1 MLVAPVGALSRF
13 TLRQA
18 GCLPLQSTMLPNIKQ
33 LTLPDLILNRKG
45 TLTFR
50 IILAAFGTALRLFFR
65 RIETVNADVVPD
77 GTGVIFVMNHPNGLI
92 DPALVF
98 VALPRK
104 ISFLAKSTLF
114 RMPVISFLLR
124 TVEALPLYRRI
135 DAGEDVSKNQKTF
148 ELCRELLQKGGSI
161 ALFPEGV
168 SHNSPKMLPAKTG
181 AARIALGAVSV
192 TTGEQP
198 LDLRIVPVGLFYTS
212 KTTFRSEALLHF
224 GEPFKVDAV
233 SVSDEGQPDR
243 EAVKK
248 LTTQIEAALR
258 SVTLNAETES
268 DLHTARM
275 AEEILASAE
284 PEGTLGE
291 KLEFLK
297 KFVAEASETD
307 GDAGDAALRKRVVDY
322 DKKLDENGIEPEHL
336 SLAQYS
342 RFSVTRQAIILS
354 LPLIL
359 MSPLAIAGTIL
370 HYPAYRLCGFVANRM
385 SKHGAD
391 DIAST
396 VKVLAGM
403 VFIPLTWLITA
414 VTIYYF
420 LGWRSALLSVPLA
433 IVCGYVALHTSE
445 EIEELRGWA
454 KAIWM
459 FLTRREAFLRMFV
472 ERRELQ
478 HELREFDL

>member
-1 MLVAPVGALSRF
+1 MRL
-13 TLRQA
+13 
-18 GCLPLQSTMLPNIKQ
+18 NIKQ
-33 LTLPDLILNRKG
+33 LTLSDLVLNRKG
-45 TLTFR
+45 TPVFR
-50 IILAAFGTALRLFFR
+50 LVLAAFGIALRLFFR
-65 RIETVNADVVPD
+65 RIETVNADVVPE

-124 TVEALPLYRRI
+124 TVEALPLYRKI

-192 TTGEQP
+192 TADEKP

-224 GEPFKVDAV
+224 GEPFRIEPTALD
-233 SVSDEGQPDR
+233 SEGQPDR
-243 EAVKK
+243 EAVKT
-248 LTTQIEAALR
+248 LTTRIETALR
-258 SVTLNAETES
+258 DVTLNAES
-268 DLHTARM
+268 DADLHSAKL
-275 AEEILASAE
+275 AEEIYASAQANE
-284 PEGTLGE
+284 NLGE

-307 GDAGDAALRKRVVDY
+307 SNADDAALRKRIIDY

-336 SLAQYS
+336 SLAQFS
-342 RFSVTRQAIILS
+342 RGSVVRQAILMS
-354 LPLIL
+354 APLIL
-359 MSPLAIAGTIL
+359 LSPLALVGTIL
-370 HYPAYRLCGFVANRM
+370 HYPAYRLSGLFAKRM
-385 SKHGAD
+385 SSHGAD
-391 DIAST
+391 DVKST

-403 VFIPLTWLITA
+403 VFMPLTWVITA
-414 VTIYYF
+414 GAVYYF
-420 LGWRSALLSVPLA
+420 LGWKSALLSVPLA

-454 KAIWM
+454 KAIWL

-478 HELREFDL
+478 HELREFD